1 MVLGAGVRVTRL
13 GNARTRMAA
22 APGVGA
28 AGGRARRRGPLRH
41 SLCAYDREAGCGS
54 KNRVAVARR
63 RDSSGY
69 HERRPPRA
77 QTGTADRLP
86 GHKPGAHRD
95 IKSRWGAGP
104 GGQVKLGPNRPG
116 GGRPPR
122 AWINCSEDS
131 RERRDNPN
139 RRQGTDSARAGSV
152 EGKGAM
158 ERNRKGLNLGPG
170 TRAPIELSDSE
181 SPNKWSQAS
190 DPKQRSY
197 RQERCNDRS
206 IKPG

>member
-95 IKSRWGAGP
+95 VQSRWGTGP
-104 GGQVKLGPNRPG
+104 GWQVKPGPKIGPVAAARRGLGLTAAKTRAREEITRTGGKARTRPG
-116 GGRPPR
+116 PAR
-122 AWINCSEDS
+122 SKE
-131 RERRDNPN
+131 RE
-139 RRQGTDSARAGSV
+139 QWK
-152 EGKGAM
+152 EIGK
-158 ERNRKGLNLGPG
+158 
-170 TRAPIELSDSE
+170 D
-181 SPNKWSQAS
+181 
-190 DPKQRSY
+190 
-197 RQERCNDRS
+197 
-206 IKPG
+206 

>member
-95 IKSRWGAGP
+95 IQSRWGSGP
-104 GGQVKLGPNRPG
+104 GWQVKPGPNRPG
-116 GGRPPR
+116 GGRPLR

-131 RERRDNPN
+131 RERREEAPGKG
-139 RRQGTDSARAGSV
+139 RKGPGRQDSDPGSARHSSDPRHRA
-152 EGKGAM
+152 ERKRKGKG
-158 ERNRKGLNLGPG
+158 
-170 TRAPIELSDSE
+170 T
-181 SPNKWSQAS
+181 
-190 DPKQRSY
+190 
-197 RQERCNDRS
+197 
-206 IKPG
+206 

>member
-1 MVLGAGVRVTRL
+1 
-13 GNARTRMAA
+13 MAA

-95 IKSRWGAGP
+95 IQSRWGSGP
-104 GGQVKLGPNRPG
+104 GWQVKPGPNRPG
-116 GGRPPR
+116 GGRPLR

-131 RERRDNPN
+131 RERRVDAPVSG
-139 RRQGTDSARAGSV
+139 RKGSGPERLGPHGSHGPHWIHDPGPKGRAGDRPGSRITSKRPESGPQGARA
-152 EGKGAM
+152 
-158 ERNRKGLNLGPG
+158 
-170 TRAPIELSDSE
+170 
-181 SPNKWSQAS
+181 
-190 DPKQRSY
+190 Y
-197 RQERCNDRS
+197 RPLALR
-206 IKPG
+206 